1 MASIKFVHREDKPV
15 KLKSTPVI
23 AFKKSKKLSSMDGTQ
38 VLYYIETAEASKL
51 KLESFVD
58 FTQKHPQYENYAVIT
73 IPIIREEQ

>member
-23 AFKKSKKLSSMDGTQ
+23 PFKKSKKLSSMDGTQ
-38 VLYYIETAEASKL
+38 VLYYIETAEAFKL
-51 KLESFVD
+51 KLERFVD
-58 FTQKHPQYENYAVIT
+58 FTQKHPQNENYAVIT